1 MKGRPVDQ
9 LIYEYMFP
17 KPRQTDPQNFQQL
30 LTRNL
35 VLEVRQEVHSYYGHL
50 DTPEAK
56 YPGLDY
62 TNHIHRIRLSRWQW
76 HRRLFRAFDGLRL
89 TYSEIQNLTK
99 WEGTKWAKERFER
112 EQGIVIRDTTA
123 DDFPNYVEPENRT
136 PAYLRTTSEQ
146 KQDLNANEEDDEEE
160 DEEESDEEELESVG
174 EALNERLR
182 ERVALRNISGDS
194 SVPLDEDWENWL
206 KNAIESGA
214 IPHVFSRSRSTLSP
228 NDIFTEPMM
237 AAARAGRWDVI
248 PDVLHD
254 RIRMTLE
261 TELRPVPQTPSSAQ
275 ATTSAPRP
283 TIRYEN
289 IGSGTTRLGLGTN
302 GRHVR
307 PLWDRPR
314 QAAQQDA

>member
-17 KPRQTDPQNFQQL
+17 KPRQSDPQNFQQL
-30 LTRNL
+30 LTRHL

-99 WEGTKWAKERFER
+99 WEGTRWAKERFER

-123 DDFPNYVEPENRT
+123 DDFPEYVEPEDRT
-136 PAYLRTTSEQ
+136 PDYLRASSEQ
-146 KQDLNANEEDDEEE
+146 TEDLNANQEDEEEE
-160 DEEESDEEELESVG
+160 DEEDSDEEELESVG

-182 ERVALRNISGDS
+182 ERVALRNISGDA

-214 IPHVFSRSRSTLSP
+214 IPHVFSRSHNALSP
-228 NDIFTEPMM
+228 NDIFTPPMM
-237 AAARAGRWDVI
+237 AAARAGRWDAI

-261 TELRPVPQTPSSAQ
+261 TELRPVPQTPSSA
-275 ATTSAPRP
+275 TTSAPRP

-289 IGSGTTRLGLGTN
+289 IGSGARLGFDSN
-302 GRHVR
+302 GRPVR
-307 PLWDRPR
+307 LQLWDRPR
-314 QAAQQDA
+314 PTAQQDA